1 MSKRNTT
8 YFNEKWFDEPR
19 VSSWIERC
27 PSNRSEKCR
36 LCCKVIDLS
45 SMGVSSLVS
54 HVSDKSTSKQF
65 QVVVRQ
71 LH

>member
-19 VSSWIERC
+19 FSSRIERC
-27 PSNRSEKCR
+27 PSNRSAKCR

-54 HVSDKSTSKQF
+54 HASGKKASSSSFK
-65 QVVVRQ
+65 
-71 LH
+71 L